1 MNADGVKLKRLIIMV
16 SEVTNTPLNYPNTRT
31 LIYAIIT
38 NLYYYNENI
47 VRRSNE
53 EINLK

>member
-1 MNADGVKLKRLIIMV
+1 MNVDGVKLKRLIIMV
-16 SEVTNTPLNYPNTRT
+16 SEVTNTPLNYPNTKT